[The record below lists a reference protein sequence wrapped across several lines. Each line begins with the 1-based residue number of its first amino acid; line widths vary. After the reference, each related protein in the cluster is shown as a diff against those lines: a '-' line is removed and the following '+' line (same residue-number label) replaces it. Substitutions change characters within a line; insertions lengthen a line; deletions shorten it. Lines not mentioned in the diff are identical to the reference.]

1 MKKFTII
8 ILSILFLNGCQEKEQ
23 IPKVAILQDKPQ
35 EWADALK
42 LGFIDGLEQKGYII
56 GTDIIIVPRSG
67 ASDPVTFSTIAEGF
81 VKGDYPIIYTLGT
94 QSTQEI
100 FNLTKDKNIIFGA
113 VTDPVAAGFFKDN
126 LSSPIANIT
135 GTQDLWPY
143 PAQFDLI
150 QALLPNLKTIGI
162 IYNPSE
168 VNSQVS
174 VEFISNECAKRNI
187 QLEKRTVS
195 SESDILQ
202 ATSSLVN
209 QKVDLLFIPADNT
222 AQTAATSIIAICDKN
237 KIPVF
242 TGINGIVELG
252 AIATVGTNY
261 YELGKVNAQ
270 QAIEILFNEKRAK
283 DISVSIAEKGD
294 IYINLQA
301 TQKFG
306 IIVPDSILKAAF
318 KIYK

>member
-1 MKKFTII
+1 MKKLTSI
-8 ILSILFLNGCQEKEQ
+8 ILSILLLNGCQEKEQ

-42 LGFIDGLEQKGYII
+42 LGFIDALEQKGYII

-168 VNSQVS
+168 VKPQ
-174 VEFISNECAKRNI
+174 I
-187 QLEKRTVS
+187 
-195 SESDILQ
+195 
-202 ATSSLVN
+202 N
-209 QKVDLLFIPADNT
+209 QKFI
-222 AQTAATSIIAICDKN
+222 
-237 KIPVF
+237 
-242 TGINGIVELG
+242 
-252 AIATVGTNY
+252 
-261 YELGKVNAQ
+261 
-270 QAIEILFNEKRAK
+270 
-283 DISVSIAEKGD
+283 
-294 IYINLQA
+294 
-301 TQKFG
+301 
-306 IIVPDSILKAAF
+306 
-318 KIYK
+318 